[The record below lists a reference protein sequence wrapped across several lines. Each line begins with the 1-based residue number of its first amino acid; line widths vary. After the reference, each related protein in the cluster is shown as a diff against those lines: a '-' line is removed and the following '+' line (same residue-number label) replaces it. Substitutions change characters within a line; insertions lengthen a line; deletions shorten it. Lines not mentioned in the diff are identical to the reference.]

1 MRECVR
7 ETGEPEAEG
16 ASVLL
21 RYTSKA
27 EGQETTLTHTHG
39 VYNTEIRLSL

>member
-7 ETGEPEAEG
+7 EIGKPEAEG
-16 ASVLL
+16 ARVFL
-21 RYTSKA
+21 RYTPKA